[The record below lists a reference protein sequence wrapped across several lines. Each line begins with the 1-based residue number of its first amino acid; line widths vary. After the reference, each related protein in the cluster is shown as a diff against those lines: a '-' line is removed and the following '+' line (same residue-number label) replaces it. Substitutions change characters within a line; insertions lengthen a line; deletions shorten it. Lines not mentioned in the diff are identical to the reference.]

1 MDGGVGHGLTDLQND
16 IALYLESKN
25 NKKKAKQAE
34 VTSGKKSNELQT
46 KKSQVVHG
54 KDRASET
61 KVSST
66 KRRTPKKGNLKA
78 KAQMESAKV
87 TLRKLAQDVEE
98 QKKILNEHQRILK
111 QLLEFYKPTKNK

>member
-16 IALYLESKN
+16 IAFYLESKD
-25 NKKKAKQAE
+25 NKKEAKQSEA
-34 VTSGKKSNELQT
+34 TSGKKSKELQT
-46 KKSQVVHG
+46 KKSKVVHDE
-54 KDRASET
+54 DRASET

-111 QLLEFYKPTKNK
+111 QLLEFYKSAKNR